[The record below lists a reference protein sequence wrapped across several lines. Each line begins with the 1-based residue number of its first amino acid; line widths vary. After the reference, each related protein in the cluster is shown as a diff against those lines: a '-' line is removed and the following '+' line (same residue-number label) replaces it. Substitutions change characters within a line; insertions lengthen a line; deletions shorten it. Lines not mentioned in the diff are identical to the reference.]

1 MIADIELPI
10 CVKQIGLIPWVSESV
25 TSSLFCSGSY
35 HFSVK
40 TGDVRELYPDL
51 ELNLPFSD
59 GCIIGSGCAEN
70 REFALTKAIF
80 EAFERLAATIYSTKN
95 VTIMAGNSQFQ
106 SILNINKLPVLHR
119 LSQKFGT
126 WIPVHDGHTHEIRWV
141 EGFNLVESELVMLP
155 FVMVHI
161 YAKAWET
168 EQFYPQNTSGLAAHT
183 SVEKAISSGI
193 FELVERD
200 SAESI
205 WLTKSGIQR
214 IIIDSYESKVIER
227 HLLDD
232 QLLCV
237 EQRYYK
243 ATTDIGI
250 PTVYAV
256 RLLNPPLGS
265 DTIITCASAAT
276 YEEALI
282 KARQEAFARQIANL
296 YQSGGTLYSR
306 YADRPGFLV
315 ENSQSTIEDV
325 SFLDTHPDGPVKL
338 SELIKNAPNA
348 VLGRWTLKHLI
359 DCFSEEHPQI
369 IVSNLTTTELEHIG
383 AHVVRVVIPSLLQIS
398 PSPTLKYIHHPRL
411 KKVATHFKNYQ
422 FNPPEINTEFHPYF

>member
-10 CVKQIGLIPWVSESV
+10 YVKQIGIIPWISESV

-70 REFALTKAIF
+70 RELALTKAIF

-95 VTIMAGNSQFQ
+95 LTIMAGDSQVP
-106 SILNINKLPVLHR
+106 STLNINKLPVLHC
-119 LSQKFGT
+119 LSQKFNR
-126 WIPVHDGHTHEIRWV
+126 WVPIHDGLTRDIRWV
-141 EGFNLVESELVMLP
+141 EGINLVDSELVMLP
-155 FVMVHI
+155 LVMVHI
-161 YAKAWET
+161 YTKAWEA
-168 EQFYPQNTSGLAAHT
+168 EQFHAQNTSGLAAHI
-183 SVEKAISSGI
+183 SLEKAISSGI

-200 SAESI
+200 AAESI

-214 IIIDSYESKVIER
+214 IIIDSNDSKLIEKYE
-227 HLLDD
+227 LDD
-232 QLLCV
+232 RLLCV

-256 RLLNPPLGS
+256 RLLSPPIGN

-282 KARQEAFARQIANL
+282 KARQEAFARQISNL

-306 YADRPGFLV
+306 YLDKPGFPV
-315 ENSQSTIEDV
+315 DNPQPTIEDI
-325 SFLDTHPDGPVKL
+325 SFLDTHPDGPIKL
-338 SELIKNAPNA
+338 SELVNSVPKAA
-348 VLGRWTLKHLI
+348 TGRWTVKHLI
-359 DCFSEEHPQI
+359 DCFSHEHPQI

-383 AHVVRVVIPSLLQIS
+383 AHVVRVVIPSLLPIS
-398 PSPTLKYIHHPRL
+398 PSPIYKYIHHPRL
-411 KKVATHFKNYQ
+411 KKVATHFKNYG
-422 FNPPEINTEFHPYF
+422 FNTSDINTEFHPYF